1 MKKVLLVDDDELF
14 IYLNRR
20 LLEKSGFASEILVA
34 YSGEQALSLWT
45 ELHASGAFLP
55 DFIFLD
61 LRMPVMDGFQFLELF
76 SKLPPELID
85 HVRIVILTSSLDA
98 EDKEKVFHYKQ
109 VVGFLNKPLNKK
121 TIGKLMHEFGMDSS
135 V

>member
-14 IYLNRR
+14 NYLNRR
-20 LLEKSGFASEILVA
+20 LLEKSGFASEIFVA
-34 YSGEQALSLWT
+34 YSGEQALSLWKEWYT
-45 ELHASGAFLP
+45 SGVSLP

-61 LRMPVMDGFQFLELF
+61 LRMPVMDGFQFLEHF
-76 SKLPPELID
+76 SKLPPECID

-98 EDKEKVFHYKQ
+98 EDKEKVFQYNP

-121 TIGKLMHEFGMDSS
+121 SIGRLMHEFGMDSS
-135 V
+135 L